1 MKKIIIG
8 LGILAVLIGGIFLLS
23 DKSKVSKK
31 LNYNLAATKDE
42 YYGFSAGGVSGRI
55 NVMGLPSMRLLKTV
69 EPFRDFG
76 YLNTDLHEPV
86 FSVTNGKP
94 DGRKL
99 YVNDKI
105 HNAVAEIDLKH
116 FARQEWWSCQPS
128 KALTILR

>member
-1 MKKIIIG
+1 
-8 LGILAVLIGGIFLLS
+8 
-23 DKSKVSKK
+23 
-31 LNYNLAATKDE
+31 
-42 YYGFSAGGVSGRI
+42 
-55 NVMGLPSMRLLKTV
+55 MGLPSMRLLKTI

-105 HNAVAEIDLKH
+105 NNAVAGD
-116 FARQEWWSCQPS
+116 
-128 KALTILR
+128 

>member
-1 MKKIIIG
+1 
-8 LGILAVLIGGIFLLS
+8 
-23 DKSKVSKK
+23 
-31 LNYNLAATKDE
+31 
-42 YYGFSAGGVSGRI
+42 
-55 NVMGLPSMRLLKTV
+55 MGLPSMRLLKTI

-105 HNAVAEIDLKH
+105 NNAVAEIDLKTFRATRVVELPTVKGAH
-116 FARQEWWSCQPS
+116 HIAVTPDNRYIFTTGEFSGQIGVIDADTFKVIKEIFVGD
-128 KALTILR
+128 KELRKKR